1 MGSYLFKKRLK
12 IAIIRDNQKLQM
24 KGQTNLWSKKKDKQL
39 FTKHNPQN
47 SPTATR
53 NLWSL
58 AVFHDPYFAVPLRI
72 WRKKVD
78 ASLISSNDLTSFD
91 HRVLDFC
98 DKVWQWL
105 ATGRWFSPDTPVS
118 STNKNCPLRNNWNI
132 VESGVKHHYRYFV
145 VIQIFQMQI
154 IKTTF

>member
-1 MGSYLFKKRLK
+1 VVKEKGQTNLWSKKKDRQTCGQRK
-12 IAIIRDNQKLQM
+12 RTDKLVVKE

-78 ASLISSNDLTSFD
+78 ASLISSNDLASFD

-98 DKVWQWL
+98 DKV
-105 ATGRWFSPDTPVS
+105 
-118 STNKNCPLRNNWNI
+118 
-132 VESGVKHHYRYFV
+132 
-145 VIQIFQMQI
+145 
-154 IKTTF
+154 